1 MKCFLIQVCFS
12 NEFSTITHKVVY
24 FDLTS
29 GNEKPLLE
37 SMDRSTALSQVAP
50 RRFPAVYYF
59 QWFLAKELM

>member
-37 SMDRSTALSQVAP
+37 SMDRSTALSQVL
-50 RRFPAVYYF
+50 RVG
-59 QWFLAKELM
+59 FLLCIIFSGF